1 MPGQTSAGVD
11 YDKGSSNQSA
21 ANKAAVHWLQEAAA
35 ASKAISPGVI
45 NILDLGSATGKNSA
59 GELKAF
65 VEAVRQSEGDVGQD
79 IIITHVDTSGND
91 WNQLCRTVMSS
102 PISYLAGSERV
113 YSHAQARSFF
123 EQVAPAG
130 SVALA
135 YSGISFHWM
144 SQSQPLSDCWV
155 QHPDTKDRKTYAANQ
170 QQAARDWLQLL
181 QMRAQELLPGGYLVA
196 TAATLE
202 DSESFNHLV
211 AMVYQAW
218 REAAKQGAI
227 TEQEFKSFAGGHW
240 LRSREEWLAPLHKE
254 LKDEFEVLELQEGS
268 TTDPHWVEYS
278 KAGTCDGDEG
288 PRALAEGYA
297 KFMFG
302 VLAGQECESLVAGQW
317 LRTREEWLAPLQGE
331 LKDHFELLE
340 FHESSVTDAH
350 WKIFQEST
358 GNDADKA
365 HALAEGY
372 SKFFFGITP
381 GLVNA
386 HLTQRAQAEK
396 DRILEVMKAEYIG
409 LVSAH
414 PTELR
419 LPFALIVLRRK

>member
-1 MPGQTSAGVD
+1 MWDKSPVQATLHEILGARWGSAC
-11 YDKGSSNQSA
+11 SSAHQAPPKRECRGAINADMHLWVSPSE
-21 ANKAAVHWLQEAAA
+21 QESQPPAAA
-35 ASKAISPGVI
+35 AISPSCQ
-45 NILDLGSATGKNSA
+45 LS
-59 GELKAF
+59 
-65 VEAVRQSEGDVGQD
+65 
-79 IIITHVDTSGND
+79 TS
-91 WNQLCRTVMSS
+91 CVCF
-102 PISYLAGSERV
+102 
-113 YSHAQARSFF
+113 HA
-123 EQVAPAG
+123 
-130 SVALA
+130 
-135 YSGISFHWM
+135 GISFHWM

-302 VLAGQECESLVAGQW
+302 VLAGQ
-317 LRTREEWLAPLQGE
+317 
-331 LKDHFELLE
+331 
-340 FHESSVTDAH
+340 VT
-350 WKIFQEST
+350 
-358 GNDADKA
+358 
-365 HALAEGY
+365 
-372 SKFFFGITP
+372 
-381 GLVNA
+381 A
-386 HLTQRAQAEK
+386 HLEQRSGGEVEK
-396 DRILEVMKAEYIG
+396 VLELMRQKFIDDLACSDPVALK
-409 LVSAH
+409 
-414 PTELR
+414 
-419 LPFALIVLRRK
+419 LPYVVIVLRRR